1 MIDLN
6 SNTKREIKKYL
17 ISRISEITY
26 IDKERINGESFLYRS
41 LCMDIIDAMSLLIDI
56 ENKFYVHV
64 DDNID
69 LQYDMSLDQ
78 LCDEIMKNS
87 KIEM

>member
-26 IDKERINGESFLYRS
+26 IDKERINGESFLYRN

-87 KIEM
+87 KIEV

>member
-6 SNTKREIKKYL
+6 SNTRREIKKYL

-26 IDKERINGESFLYRS
+26 IDKERIVGESFLYRN
-41 LCMDIIDAMSLLIDI
+41 LCLDMIDVMSLLIDI
-56 ENKFYVHV
+56 ENKFFIHV

-87 KIEM
+87 KVEV

>member
-26 IDKERINGESFLYRS
+26 IDKERISGESFLYRN